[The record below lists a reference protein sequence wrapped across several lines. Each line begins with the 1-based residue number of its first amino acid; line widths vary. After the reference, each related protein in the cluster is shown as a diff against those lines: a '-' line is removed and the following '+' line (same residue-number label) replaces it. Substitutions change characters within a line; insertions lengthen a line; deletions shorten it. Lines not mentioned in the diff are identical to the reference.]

1 MSASL
6 DMAGE
11 TRTAE
16 IAEVLARSQSRKEA
30 AATLGIPAT
39 TLERLC
45 REQAL
50 VALYEALAERGTR
63 LRGGGKV
70 PKRSAVR
77 RWSFYWRV
85 SPDKTVC
92 IWPGREIDAVTAA
105 EAVDVFM
112 LKVAP
117 ETMAKE
123 DVSATEVTT

>member
-1 MSASL
+1 MPDGNGSQV
-6 DMAGE
+6 
-11 TRTAE
+11 RTAE

-63 LRGGGKV
+63 QRGGGKV
-70 PKRSAVR
+70 QKRAPVR
-77 RWSFYWRV
+77 RWSVYWRV
-85 SPDKTVC
+85 SPTETVC
-92 IWPGREIDAVTAA
+92 IWPGKEIDAVTPE

-112 LKVAP
+112 AKVAP
-117 ETMAKE
+117 KTMLKE
-123 DVSATEVTT
+123 DVSAVEVKT